1 MLNKLNYEIRDLIIS
16 QALGQS
22 SVGQRRPDSKTEITD
37 HHSLGYTPAPINVS
51 EKSSMVMS
59 KDIPIERQNQQ
70 LKNQAR
76 GPSISPTLSTHN
88 NEECDSEDGGVSIQ
102 AWMH

>member
-1 MLNKLNYEIRDLIIS
+1 MIHEIRNLVIS

-22 SVGQRRPDSKTEITD
+22 SVGQRRPDSKTDITD
-37 HHSLGYTPAPINVS
+37 LHFLGYTPAPINFS

-59 KDIPIERQNQQ
+59 KDTPIEKQNQQ

-76 GPSISPTLSTHN
+76 GPSISPGLLTHN
-88 NEECDSEDGGVSIQ
+88 NEESDGEGGGVSIQ